1 MQTYMYMV
9 CVPCR
14 RELDELEELQ
24 KRERDCL
31 EMVKEYAVNVY
42 QAHRLHH
49 LISTKQ
55 VGLGTLLHI
64 FDIDRHRTILNVDS
78 F

>member
-1 MQTYMYMV
+1 MYGV

-31 EMVKEYAVNVY
+31 EMVKEQTAKVY

-49 LISTKQ
+49 LLSTKQ
-55 VGLGTLLHI
+55 VGLQEHSLTHL
-64 FDIDRHRTILNVDS
+64 T
-78 F
+78 